1 MLELSIKISVAVMA
15 ICQLGTLAL
24 CVTHLLRRPTLKAGN
39 QQTHK
44 SPPLGD
50 GGTTKSYAHLF
61 K

>member
-24 CVTHLLRRPTLKAGN
+24 CVTHLLRRPSLRAGN
-39 QQTHK
+39 KK
-44 SPPLGD
+44 SKTQPQKNYG
-50 GGTTKSYAHLF
+50 HLF